1 MVNKIDRR
9 GKKTRLI
16 FVVSEYDLCI
26 IKLDKNKDKNT
37 KKTNPFAYTVF
48 RRVPYQ
54 NFQSITFSTMADNYF
69 NIKVLNEPDSFL
81 ENRKKTEIIAAVKKV
96 SPNTQ
101 IQFSDTIT
109 IELKKKKKTQFS
121 FQLQQDSPEGG
132 LLKGKKI
139 MVPPGLGKDA
149 YPDIHEPVKVEH
161 TRTYVV
167 SGYENNNTRKMDI
180 PPQNTGRTPPPRG
193 GRLPPRNVPPPEEN
207 DDNGDDGQEDYN
219 PPPRRMPP
227 PGRLPP
233 RNQPQD
239 NDEDNEVDSTPP
251 PRRMPGG
258 RGLPLPRRTPPP
270 M

>member
-1 MVNKIDRR
+1 
-9 GKKTRLI
+9 
-16 FVVSEYDLCI
+16 
-26 IKLDKNKDKNT
+26 
-37 KKTNPFAYTVF
+37 
-48 RRVPYQ
+48 
-54 NFQSITFSTMADNYF
+54 MADNYF

-161 TRTYVV
+161 TRTYGV